1 MSLSD
6 TFDDPDDASG
16 GFRRP
21 ERKPRNVGLFVGLA
35 VVGAMLVT
43 ALFGGTYAMLARRAA
58 PKSAAPPPVV
68 VTEPVGVK
76 RIYTRE
82 EFTRL
87 VIGKSSDEI
96 EASVGKPNMTSEA
109 AGEITWTYF
118 HPTVDPEN
126 GTRDAIVRIH
136 FEKGKA
142 VRIKF

>member
-1 MSLSD
+1 MW
-6 TFDDPDDASG
+6 
-16 GFRRP
+16 RVRQP

-35 VVGAMLVT
+35 VVGAMLVI
-43 ALFGGTYAMLARRAA
+43 AVFGGTYAMLARRAS
-58 PKSAAPPPVV
+58 PKKPAAPPPVV
-68 VTEPVGVK
+68 VTEPVGVN

-87 VIGKSSDEI
+87 VIGKSSEEI

-109 AGEITWTYF
+109 AGEIILIYF

-126 GTRDAIVRIH
+126 GTKDAIVRIH